1 MGESGWSQEDVMNW
15 DFRNAK
21 ELLALCSANNMPISE
36 VMIAREMQLGEVR
49 REAIMEQVDDTLRV
63 MNVSVD
69 RAISDPVQ
77 SMGGFLGGEAQKLA
91 GLAPEQAVCGPT
103 IHKAIINALAVSET
117 NASMGVIVAAPT
129 AGSAGVLPAVLLS
142 LYENYDISLDTLRL
156 GLINAS
162 AIGYIITRNGSVA
175 GAEAGCQ
182 AEVGSASAMAAS
194 ALAEMLGG
202 TPEQCCCAASI
213 ALSNLLGL
221 ACDPVRG
228 LVEVPCQ
235 TRNTIGAVGAYT
247 AAELALADISL
258 KIPLDEMIAITYD
271 VGRALPDSL
280 RETARGGCATAPSL
294 CGACGMP
301 SLSGL
306 M

>member
-1 MGESGWSQEDVMNW
+1 MNW

-21 ELLALCSANNMPISE
+21 ELLKLCADNDMPVSE

-49 REAIMEQVDDTLRV
+49 RETIMDRVDECLRV

-69 RAISDPVQ
+69 KAVSEPVT
-77 SMGGFLGGEAQKLA
+77 SMGGLIGGEARKLSDLA
-91 GLAPEQAVCGPT
+91 GDKAVCGPV
-103 IHKAIINALAVSET
+103 IHQAIINALAVSET

-129 AGSAGVLPAVLLS
+129 AGSCGVLPAVMLS
-142 LYENYDISLDTLRL
+142 LYEHTDVDMDVLRK
-156 GLINAS
+156 GLVNAS
-162 AIGYIITRNGSVA
+162 AIGYLLTRNGSVS

-202 TPEQCCCAASI
+202 TPEQCVNAASI

-221 ACDPVRG
+221 VCDPVSG

-235 TRNTIGAVGAYT
+235 TRNTIGAVGAFT
-247 AAELALADISL
+247 AAELALADIGF
-258 KIPLDEMIAITYD
+258 KVPLDEMIQITYD
-271 VGRALPDSL
+271 VGRSLPESL
-280 RETARGGCATAPSL
+280 RETAKGGCAAAPS
-294 CGACGMP
+294 CAVCTRKS
-301 SLSGL
+301 SLQMARDL
-306 M
+306 L